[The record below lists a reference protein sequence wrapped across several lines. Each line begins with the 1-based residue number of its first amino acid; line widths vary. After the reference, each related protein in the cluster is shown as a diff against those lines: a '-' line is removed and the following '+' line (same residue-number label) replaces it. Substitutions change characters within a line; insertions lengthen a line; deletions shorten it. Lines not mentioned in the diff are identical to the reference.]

1 VPSLPTPDL
10 VAALAAIVG
19 AEHAIVDPDIV
30 GSYVTDWTGR
40 FHGDALAV
48 VRPHTV
54 GEVAEVVR
62 WCAAHGVAITTQ
74 GGNTSLV
81 AGAVPQQ
88 SVVLLT
94 RGLND
99 VGPLDPD
106 AGQITVGAGVTLA
119 AVHAAVAG
127 SGWEFGVDLGARD
140 TATIGGM
147 VATNAGGIRVV
158 RHGTMRANLIGSEA
172 VLGTGDV
179 ISHLG
184 GLAKD
189 NTGYELGALLCGSE
203 GTLGIVTAVRLRL
216 VRSFAERVV
225 ALVGVANVAEAVAL
239 AGHLRRTVDSLDAL
253 EVMVAPAMAVVAEH
267 LATSAPFADAGAV
280 LLVEAAADHDP
291 TETLAAALNG
301 REAIV
306 ATDRAGRARLWRYRE
321 SQTEAIGRRGVPH
334 KLDVSVP
341 LAATAAFVD
350 DVMALG
356 REHSAEVFVFGHL
369 GDGNLHVNLLG
380 PAPDDERLDELVLR
394 LVASRGGSIS
404 AEHGIGRAKRQWLH
418 LNRSPAELDAFRRV
432 KAALDPA
439 GILNP
444 GVLLPD

>member
-1 VPSLPTPDL
+1 MPSPPTPDL
-10 VAALAAIVG
+10 AAALAAIVG
-19 AEHAIVDPDIV
+19 IDHAIVDPDIV
-30 GSYVTDWTGR
+30 GSYVADWTGR

-54 GEVAEVVR
+54 AEVAEVVR
-62 WCAAHGVAITTQ
+62 WCATTGVQITTQ

-81 AGAVPQQ
+81 AGGVPCR
-88 SVVLLT
+88 SIVLLT
-94 RGLND
+94 KRLD
-99 VGPLDPD
+99 TVGPVDHD
-106 AGQITVGAGVTLA
+106 AGQTTVGAGVTLA

-147 VATNAGGIRVV
+147 VATNAGGIRVL
-158 RHGTMRANLIGSEA
+158 RHGTMRANVVGTEA
-172 VLGTGDV
+172 VLGTGEV
-179 ISHLG
+179 VSHLA

-189 NTGYELGALLCGSE
+189 NTGFELGGLLCGSE

-216 VRSFAERVV
+216 VRAFAERVV
-225 ALVGVANVAEAVAL
+225 ALVGVPTVADAVAL

-253 EVMVAPAMAVVAEH
+253 EVMVAPAMAIVSEH
-267 LATSAPFADAGAV
+267 LGVPAPFVDAGAV
-280 LLVEAAADHDP
+280 LLIEAAADHDP
-291 TETLAAALNG
+291 TEALASALAS
-301 REAIV
+301 REAVV

-341 LAATAAFVD
+341 LSATSAFVA
-350 DVMALG
+350 DVVALG
-356 REHSAEVFVFGHL
+356 RDHDADVFVFGHL
-369 GDGNLHVNLLG
+369 GDGNLHVNLVG

-394 LVASRGGSIS
+394 LVVDRGGSIS

-418 LNRSPAELDAFRRV
+418 LNRSPAEIDAFRRI

-439 GILNP
+439 SILNP

>member
-1 VPSLPTPDL
+1 VPSPPTPDL
-10 VAALAAIVG
+10 ALALAAIVG
-19 AEHAIVDPDIV
+19 TEHAIIDPDII

-54 GEVAEVVR
+54 AEVAELVR
-62 WCAAHGVAITTQ
+62 WCAGTGVAVTTQ

-81 AGAVPQQ
+81 AGAVPRQ
-88 SVVLLT
+88 SVVVRT
-94 RGLND
+94 RGLAL
-99 VGPLDPD
+99 VGPVDRD

-119 AVHAAVAG
+119 EVHAAVAG

-147 VATNAGGIRVV
+147 VATNAGGIRVL
-158 RHGTMRANLIGSEA
+158 RHGTMRANLVGSEA

-179 ISHLG
+179 VSHLG

-203 GTLGIVTAVRLRL
+203 GTLGVVTAARLRL
-216 VRSFAERVV
+216 VRSLTERVV
-225 ALVGVANVAEAVAL
+225 ALVGLPNVADAVAV
-239 AGHLRRTVDSLDAL
+239 AAHLRRTVDSLDAL
-253 EVMVAPAMAVVAEH
+253 ELIVAPAMALVSEY

-280 LLVEAAADHDP
+280 LLVEAASDHDP
-291 TETLAAALNG
+291 TDALAAALDG
-301 REAIV
+301 REAVV

-350 DVMALG
+350 DVMLLG
-356 REHSAEVFVFGHL
+356 RENGAEVFVFGHL

-380 PAPDDERLDELVLR
+380 PEPDDERLDESVLR

-418 LNRSPAELDAFRRV
+418 LNRSPAEIDAFRRI